1 MDERKL
7 VIHIVMG
14 MTIDV
19 AFCADGAPPGM
30 ENRYCAVMFGLV
42 FEDLCVG
49 QFGIIACKFMGH
61 KTLVFIDCGDSDGVI
76 AAVQQFQ
83 NSKIPINEG
92 CIISNVSANS
102 THLYNIVDS
111 NYRGLT
117 R

>member
-1 MDERKL
+1 
-7 VIHIVMG
+7 MG

-19 AFCADGAPPGM
+19 AFGADGAPPGM
-30 ENRYCAVMFGLV
+30 ENRYCAVVGRLV

-49 QFGIIACKFMGH
+49 QFGVIAGELVGH

-83 NSKIPINEG
+83 NSKIPVNEG
-92 CIISNVSANS
+92 CLVSNVSANS
-102 THLYNIVDS
+102 THLCNIVDS
-111 NYRGLT
+111 NCRGLT